1 MSSEA
6 STTRRRSRF
15 RPCIDLHAGQVKQ
28 IVGGTLTDDANDG
41 RLRTNFI
48 AACVPFAVR
57 PRCTA
62 EVCADIRRA
71 TLRDCIEIID

>member
-1 MSSEA
+1 MSAEA
-6 STTRRRSRF
+6 STSRRRSRF

-48 AACVPFAVR
+48 AACALGAPSV
-57 PRCTA
+57 
-62 EVCADIRRA
+62 ADGSGILQVTSRG
-71 TLRDCIEIID
+71 CIGIIA